1 MSLKSPKN
9 LVVFVGIVAA
19 LLVGTVLLG
28 NYANIVTA
36 ESDTNSQ
43 VKAEQATFPTCPKAK
58 AHFAENAKASC
69 PQVGAGFDA
78 EACPLGRTK
87 PCCAEDVPKTGCGKT
102 CSLDC
107 TRPCC
112 AEQTKTGCCP
122 MSNPSQAAKTC
133 CGNNTDTSTQ

>member
-9 LVVFVGIVAA
+9 LVIFVGIVAA

-36 ESDTNSQ
+36 ESNIDSQ
-43 VKAEQATFPTCPKAK
+43 AKTEQATFPTCPKAK
-58 AHFAENAKASC
+58 AHFAENTKTSC
-69 PQVGAGFDA
+69 PQAGAGFDA

-87 PCCAEDVPKTGCGKT
+87 PCCAEDVAKSGCGKP
-102 CSLDC
+102 CPLDC
-107 TRPCC
+107 TKPCC

-122 MSNPSQAAKTC
+122 MSGQSQTTSTC
-133 CGNNTDTSTQ
+133 CSSKTDTATQ

>member
-9 LVVFVGIVAA
+9 LVIFVGIVAA

-36 ESDTNSQ
+36 ESGTNSQ
-43 VKAEQATFPTCPKAK
+43 AKAEQATFPTCPKAK

-69 PQVGAGFDA
+69 PHAGTGFDA

-87 PCCAEDVPKTGCGKT
+87 PCCAGDVAKSGCGRP
-102 CSLDC
+102 CPLDC
-107 TRPCC
+107 TRLCC

-122 MSNPSQAAKTC
+122 MSSPSPTTKTC
-133 CGNNTDTSTQ
+133 CGSKTDTATQ

>member
-9 LVVFVGIVAA
+9 LVIFVGIVAA

-36 ESDTNSQ
+36 ESNTDS
-43 VKAEQATFPTCPKAK
+43 QATAPTCPKEQ

-69 PQVGAGFDA
+69 PHAGAGFDA

-87 PCCAEDVPKTGCGKT
+87 PCCAEDVPKSGCGKP
-102 CSLDC
+102 CPLDC
-107 TRPCC
+107 TKPCC

-122 MSNPSQAAKTC
+122 MSSPSQAAKTC
-133 CGNNTDTSTQ
+133 CGSKTDTATQ